1 MNILVQT
8 SGPEAKACKLQL
20 ILQLIFIFNYFL
32 NNELFNIFIIICM
45 IFYLFHNYINFNIF
59 TCLFTTYFTIA
70 YFNLF

>member
-20 ILQLIFIFNYFL
+20 ILIFNYFL

-59 TCLFTTYFTIA
+59 TCLFIY
-70 YFNLF
+70 YLFYNSLFQFILT